1 MTTPQRHPFL
11 DDLADD
17 VTLVS
22 TILAEPVTGRDEV
35 VRIVKAGASLY
46 RRQTPIFLGDVDGR
60 GFFEYEVELTD
71 GKLASGLVSMVRND
85 AGQVTRL
92 HIAFSP
98 LASVLSIVRSLS
110 DLGIGDQT
118 TRAKA

>member
-11 DDLADD
+11 DDLAED
-17 VTLVS
+17 VILVS
-22 TILAEPVTGRDEV
+22 TILTEPVAGRDEV

-46 RRQTPIFLGDVDGR
+46 RRQTPVFLGDVDGR

-71 GKLASGLVSMVRND
+71 GRLANGLVAMVRND
-85 AGQVTRL
+85 VGQVMRL
-92 HIAFSP
+92 HITFSP

-110 DLGIGDQT
+110 DLGIGDQA
-118 TRAKA
+118 TRATA